1 MRMSLYFIIPILFLT
16 LVYYV
21 FGSTVFTALLTT
33 LITFLSIGVILIV
46 YIFRRF
52 IKPMND
58 SGKNIGDVLKK
69 FKKD

>member
-1 MRMSLYFIIPILFLT
+1 MT

-33 LITFLSIGVILIV
+33 LITLLIIGGIGVII
-46 YIFRRF
+46 IFKKI

-58 SGKNIGDVLKK
+58 SGISKVMSK
-69 FKKD
+69 FKKNR

>member
-1 MRMSLYFIIPILFLT
+1 MLLYFIIPILFMT

-33 LITFLSIGVILIV
+33 LITLLIIGGIGVII
-46 YIFRRF
+46 IFKKI

-58 SGKNIGDVLKK
+58 SGISKVMSK
-69 FKKD
+69 FKKNR